1 MVVYHKLSRRWSVEF
16 ESGLGEN
23 ATKLVCRADD
33 SQRCKIGES
42 LRTVCIQHSAF
53 SRNSWPVATRG
64 GAAVRVL
71 PLSAQL
77 SGGVFVSGSRL
88 LEA

>member
-42 LRTVCIQHSAF
+42 LRTVSAF